1 MYRERRILLVA
12 MNIKQTVKLFLL
24 GAVMSLGAVSIA
36 HAPAYAQQSCGGVD
50 TAIISCTE
58 GNEGTVENTGIWF
71 VLKFAIQIM
80 TGLVAVAAL
89 GGLVYGAMLY
99 TSAGPNVEQV
109 KKARGI
115 FTNVVIGII
124 AYALMFA
131 LLNFLIP
138 GGVLI

>member
-12 MNIKQTVKLFLL
+12 MNIKQTVKVFLL
-24 GAVMSLGAVSIA
+24 GAVLSLGVVSLA
-36 HAPAYAQQSCGGVD
+36 STAAFAACGGAE
-50 TAIISCTE
+50 TAIINCTE
-58 GNEGTVENTGIWF
+58 NSQGGGAENTGIWF
-71 VLKFAIQIM
+71 VLKFTIQLL

-131 LLNFLIP
+131 FLNFLIP
-138 GGVLI
+138 GGVF